1 MRALARVG
9 GLLVL
14 AFAGSAWA
22 QPAAV
27 EQHTEAVAAD
37 AFQADVTTLNAS
49 LGGSLNTGNTE
60 AWTLTTGSAFV
71 LVRGRHGLA
80 LNMDF
85 AYGRANVAD
94 DLDEDGNEVDELVDT
109 VRALRTKGR
118 YDLFLTPMDSIFAA
132 SAYRWDTFAGLDARV
147 QGQLGYMRSFFKVP
161 DHRFWGEL
169 GYDITY
175 DNYDPDPLFVDPA
188 DPSLGEL
195 PGDEVVHSVRGFLGY
210 DNKLNAALTFI
221 TGLEGLLNVEES
233 KDLRVNWDNALRSS
247 ISGSLQLEVKFSL
260 QLDTQPVPGTE
271 KVDTATTLTLIYSL
285 I

>member
-1 MRALARVG
+1 MRALAWVG
-9 GLLVL
+9 GVLVL
-14 AFAGSAWA
+14 AFASSALA
-22 QPAAV
+22 QPAAI
-27 EQHTEAVAAD
+27 EQHTEAVVVD
-37 AFQADVTTLNAS
+37 EFQADVTTLNAS

-94 DLDEDGNEVDELVDT
+94 DLDADGNEVDELVDT

-147 QGQLGYMRSFFKVP
+147 QGQLGYMRSFFKIP

-175 DNYDPDPLFVDPA
+175 DNYDPDPLLEDPA
-188 DPSLGEL
+188 DPMTVL

-221 TGLEGLLNVEES
+221 TGLEGLLNVEDT
-233 KDLRVNWDNALRSS
+233 KDLRVNWDNALRSA

-271 KVDTATTLTLIYSL
+271 KVDTATTLTLIYTL